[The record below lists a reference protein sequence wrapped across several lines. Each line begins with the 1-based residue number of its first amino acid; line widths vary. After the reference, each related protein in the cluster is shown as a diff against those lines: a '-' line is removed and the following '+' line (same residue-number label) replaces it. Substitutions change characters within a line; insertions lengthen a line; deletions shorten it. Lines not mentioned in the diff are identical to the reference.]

1 MSCLTTRTLASS
13 TPSPYGGS
21 AKIEFNAP
29 AISPLIVST
38 LVSYMSML
46 RSRVQYLCS
55 AAGHTYFETRPR
67 ASLDRCLAS
76 DKTPS
81 GPLGSGSYKSEGERT
96 SSSRASISILRNAY
110 SDIFAML
117 YVSEIGVSGCVAMT
131 FKLGEVLCGGSGYV
145 WGNGDES
152 SCHC

>member
-1 MSCLTTRTLASS
+1 MTRTLASS

-29 AISPLIVST
+29 AISPLVVQRPPIHTTTVW
-38 LVSYMSML
+38 
-46 RSRVQYLCS
+46 SRIQQLCS
-55 AAGHTYFETRPR
+55 TAHWTYFETRPR

-117 YVSEIGVSGCVAMT
+117 YMSEVGVSGCVAVT
-131 FKLGEVLCGGSGYV
+131 FKLGKVLYGGSGYV